1 MKKHPDKKKG
11 EFASGG
17 WGPAV
22 RELFGQGL
30 KKRDIAK
37 KLGISR
43 AAVYYHLSYLRNPG
57 NKIVRTHTR
66 GNMKRVA
73 ELTKQGWIATRIA
86 EELGIAVSTVYVHR
100 NHARE
105 AGLLEN
111 KDYGQ
116 RQIGRENDFFLG
128 KNGVRADGSRLEHP
142 RRVPRP
148 VWMQRDRT

>member
-1 MKKHPDKKKG
+1 MKKHPNKKKG

-22 RELFGQGL
+22 RELSSQGL
-30 KKRDIAK
+30 KAKEIAE
-37 KLGISR
+37 KLGISN
-43 AAVYYHLSYLRNPG
+43 ASAYYHLSHLRNPE
-57 NKIVRTHTR
+57 NKIVKTLTR
-66 GNMKRVA
+66 GNMQRVA
-73 ELTKQGWIATRIA
+73 ERTKQGWVAREIA
-86 EELGIAVSTVYVHR
+86 EELGIAISTVYVHR

-116 RQIGRENDFFLG
+116 RQIGRQNDFFLG
-128 KNGVRADGSRLEHP
+128 KNGVRADGSRVEHP
-142 RRVPRP
+142 RRISRP